1 MKILFIECISPQ
13 NPWISLNT
21 LFSHYLPLSPHSSS
35 PSPGM
40 LGWLPVKRN
49 RGSCRLA
56 QGGDAAAL
64 CVTQAAGCEHAAA
77 GAVWLFHFFLWMGP
91 QNIFSGRSL
100 KWHQMPGCRQQ
111 NQILNNIQINTL
123 SSEANHGWGGL
134 LVIPQGQMGQR
145 QLLLGVCSWVVLVV
159 LLGRQERGSTLPNLS
174 QQHQELEFPNKWHL
188 SR

>member
-1 MKILFIECISPQ
+1 MNIIEYIIQ
-13 NPWISLNT
+13 
-21 LFSHYLPLSPHSSS
+21 PLSPSF
-35 PSPGM
+35 PSLLLLVPRDARMTAREEEQRQLQAGPG
-40 LGWLPVKRN
+40 R
-49 RGSCRLA
+49 RCCS
-56 QGGDAAAL
+56 L

-145 QLLLGVCSWVVLVV
+145 QLLLGVCSWAVLVV